1 MNSGILFGFKDLINS
16 TPPSKKSIFDLSSLI
31 FKDSYLKSINPKRY
45 NFYMKFVNGLADPE
59 TLDKFFYT
67 TKEAKI
73 YKQELN
79 EKIAALMDTI
89 KQLEINSGSESD
101 KIKEDIINGI
111 KDRYNFSD
119 DVVNKLKTL
128 TSSKKGGADVTLNK
142 GDEPMKNFIN
152 VVRDTIPVIQP
163 AGLKTVDDLV
173 GDNSK
178 GTTKEMSKSDIVKK
192 ATAIYNTYKD
202 DVNPKM
208 MEIKMMDRVV
218 FIVTTFLIRYVSL
231 IIVKWG
237 LDTSLVN
244 SFHSAF
250 FYYAIIYL
258 ILFTFITMFVNVVI
272 AYPVMQ
278 LFSNK
283 SIANIPNLFYYFYI
297 YANGVSR
304 LLIHITFIIVLLF
317 VPYIINIDKINLKR
331 NDKRQVNISVDNERK
346 EKIYNSIIIFST
358 IIWVLTSIVSLK
370 F

>member
-45 NFYMKFVNGLADPE
+45 NFYMKFVNGLSNPE
-59 TLDKFFYT
+59 TLEKFFYT

-79 EKIAALMDTI
+79 EKIAKLMDI
-89 KQLEINSGSESD
+89 VKQLDINSGSDNSN
-101 KIKEDIINGI
+101 KIKRDIINGI
-111 KDRYNFSD
+111 KERYNFSD
-119 DVVNKLKTL
+119 EIVNKLETL
-128 TSSKKGGADVTLNK
+128 VKGGADVQLNK
-142 GDEPMKNFIN
+142 GDEPMQNFIN
-152 VVRDTIPVIQP
+152 VVRKELPTIQP
-163 AGLKTVDDLV
+163 AALKTVDDLV
-173 GDNSK
+173 E
-178 GTTKEMSKSDIVKK
+178 TKSRPTNAMSKSDIVNK
-192 ATAIYNTYKD
+192 ATKIYNTYKD
-202 DVNPKM
+202 DVNPTM

-218 FIVTTFLIRYVSL
+218 FIITTFLIRYISL

-237 LDTSLVN
+237 LDTNLVN

-250 FYYAIIYL
+250 YYYAIIYL

-317 VPYIINIDKINLKR
+317 IPYIINVDKINLKR
-331 NDKRQVNISVDNERK
+331 EDKKQVNISVDNDRK